1 MKASEGESHPGD
13 WYELVLQ
20 IGRSDLLTEA
30 SVLALE
36 GFMAGVALG
45 LLSHG
50 NTLPLGRR
58 EPSSFVDFVAANCK
72 PPEAVVV
79 KRWGVESYARFAT
92 ETESQALEMFLDLHD
107 KYVRETEPSRTDTR
121 GSRAPRAFVDALR
134 DFRQRSGMYLGSNR
148 SSVAWENLLL
158 GFVHADR
165 LTAIPEGDAGRFYA
179 AFRSWLM
186 SIYPYAAGRRISRV
200 IDLVSGGRCP
210 TAAIFE
216 AHLAAFERGQ
226 RSPLTED
233 ELDQAV
239 ETFPLP

>member
-1 MKASEGESHPGD
+1 MKESGGESHPGD

-20 IGRSDLLTEA
+20 IGRSDLLTEP

-45 LLSHG
+45 LQSHG

-58 EPSSFVDFVAANCK
+58 EPASFVDFVAANCK
-72 PPEAVVV
+72 PPDDVVV
-79 KRWGVESYARFAT
+79 KRWGVESYTRFVA
-92 ETESQALEMFLDLHD
+92 ETELQALKAYLDLHE
-107 KYVRETEPSRTDTR
+107 KYVSETEPSRAKTPAR
-121 GSRAPRAFVDALR
+121 GGPRPFVDALR
-134 DFRQRSGMYLGSNR
+134 DFRQRSGRYLGPNR

-165 LTAIPEGDAGRFYA
+165 LTGITEGDAERFYA
-179 AFRSWLM
+179 GFHSWLAL
-186 SIYPYAAGRRISRV
+186 IYPYAAGRRVSRV